1 MNKNV
6 LDKIDLEEFQ
16 GAVKAVMEKFNTT
29 EEEAEKYIM
38 SWGPKR
44 LKAYNLLTAGESWRD
59 GHTKQKLEKRVKN
72 RRKKN
77 KQARKAR
84 RANR

>member
-29 EEEAEKYIM
+29 EE
-38 SWGPKR
+38 
-44 LKAYNLLTAGESWRD
+44 
-59 GHTKQKLEKRVKN
+59 
-72 RRKKN
+72 
-77 KQARKAR
+77 
-84 RANR
+84 

>member
-1 MNKNV
+1 
-6 LDKIDLEEFQ
+6 
-16 GAVKAVMEKFNTT
+16 
-29 EEEAEKYIM
+29 M